1 MRKRGGNGREW
12 LDTINSLPPD
22 LKFVQPSD
30 MAKEL
35 APKLRAQGA
44 DIIIALTH
52 MVPHIY
58 GWADVA

>member
-1 MRKRGGNGREW
+1 MRKRGGNSREW

-30 MAKEL
+30 MAREL

-52 MVPHIY
+52 MVHHVY
-58 GWADVA
+58 GLADVA